1 MYITILYYI
10 IYTHINFAFDSFF
23 SKNKRERERERER
36 EGKGILCDLGSYIMI
51 FTIIIS
57 FNI

>member
-23 SKNKRERERERER
+23 SKNKRERER
-36 EGKGILCDLGSYIMI
+36 GKANVYFLIVYYIYDHKL
-51 FTIIIS
+51 
-57 FNI
+57 